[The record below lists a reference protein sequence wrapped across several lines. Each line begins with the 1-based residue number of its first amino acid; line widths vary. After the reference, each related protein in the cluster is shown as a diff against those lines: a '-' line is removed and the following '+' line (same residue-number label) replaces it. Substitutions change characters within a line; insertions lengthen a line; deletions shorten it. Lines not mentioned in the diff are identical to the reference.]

1 MSWPSDKVLKAP
13 VTEASQRSA
22 TEHAHQEVATTA
34 APKHSSA
41 VAADHSSMP
50 KQGGEST
57 AVQAKLFQSTAV
69 QAKLLQSTMSR
80 TRVPQMSMTRSMM
93 TGPFGHAP
101 SARPS
106 FLMIHHRGSVVPVAG
121 RRVTIAW
128 EDAINQDV
136 TKGSAAIACVIM
148 PCTALG
154 AASLRSDCAGHP
166 ASVSSAWKTLVTCP
180 SNNLYNIW
188 RKV

>member
-1 MSWPSDKVLKAP
+1 MRTRRLRQLLLQSTARRWR
-13 VTEASQRSA
+13 Q
-22 TEHAHQEVATTA
+22 TTA
-34 APKHSSA
+34 RCQSRAGNRPLL
-41 VAADHSSMP
+41 
-50 KQGGEST
+50 QST

-69 QAKLLQSTMSR
+69 QAKLLQSTIPQSR
-80 TRVPQMSMTRSMM
+80 VFHMTVGRSMV
-93 TGPFGHAP
+93 TGPFGRAP

-106 FLMIHHRGSVVPVAG
+106 LTMIHHRGSVAPVAG

-128 EDAINQDV
+128 EDAINRDA

-148 PCTALG
+148 PCAALG
-154 AASLRSDCAGHP
+154 AAGLRSDCAGHP
-166 ASVSSAWKTLVTCP
+166 ASVSSAWKTRVTCP

>member
-1 MSWPSDKVLKAP
+1 MWGSSL
-13 VTEASQRSA
+13 QRISRFSVVSLQSTA
-22 TEHAHQEVATTA
+22 RRWRQTTA
-34 APKHSSA
+34 RCQSRAGHRPLL
-41 VAADHSSMP
+41 
-50 KQGGEST
+50 QST

-154 AASLRSDCAGHP
+154 AAGLRSDCAGHP
-166 ASVSSAWKTLVTCP
+166 ASVSSAWKTRATCP